1 VNSTQATHVLFAAV
15 LASTIV
21 TGTPRQAGADDYF
34 KGKTI
39 RIIAGSEAG
48 GMYDTYA
55 RVVARHL
62 ADHLPGK
69 PTIVVTDMPGA
80 SGVRAT
86 NYLYEVAP
94 KDGTALATF
103 NKSMPFYQAMGEG
116 GIRFKAQE
124 FSWIGA
130 LSQTNDTVAVWHTT
144 GVKTI
149 EDAKRREIIMGAL
162 SYIGT
167 NWTYPV
173 LLNALIGT
181 KFKIVTGYPSGIAVD
196 HAMEKGEVEGRGS
209 NQWAAWKAIHA
220 DWVRDKKIVPLVQV
234 GLRKETELPNVPLLS
249 ELAQDEE
256 QRRMLQ
262 FVSEAAAMDGPLAAP
277 PGVSPEALAA
287 LRTAFNTMTKDTAFR
302 IEAEKLS
309 IDLGPLT
316 GEEVEKI
323 VASIMSTPP
332 AVVEKV
338 KSIIAPPKESDGGR
352 PVSTRAN

>member
-1 VNSTQATHVLFAAV
+1 VAPVQTTHVLLSALLAIATAVDAQWRPAA
-15 LASTIV
+15 AE
-21 TGTPRQAGADDYF
+21 DYF

-48 GMYDTYA
+48 GMYDTFG
-55 RVVARHL
+55 RLVARHL
-62 ADHLPGK
+62 GEHLAGK
-69 PTIVVTDMPGA
+69 PTIVVNDMPGA

-86 NYLYEVAP
+86 NYLHEVAP
-94 KDGTALATF
+94 KDGTVLATF

-149 EDAKRREIIMGAL
+149 EDAKRREIVMGAL

-173 LLNALIGT
+173 LLNALVGT

-220 DWVRDKKIVPLVQV
+220 DWVREKKIVPIVQV
-234 GLRKETELPNVPLLS
+234 GLRKEPELPNVPLLS
-249 ELAQDEE
+249 ELAQNDE
-256 QRRMLQ
+256 QRAMLQ

-277 PGVSPEALAA
+277 PGVPADA
-287 LRTAFNTMTKDTAFR
+287 LRELRMAFNAMVKEATFR
-302 IEAEKLS
+302 AEAERLS
-309 IDLGPLT
+309 IDLGPLA
-316 GEEVEKI
+316 GEEVARI
-323 VASIMSTPP
+323 VGSIMGASP
-332 AVVEKV
+332 ATVEKV
-338 KSIIAPPKESDGGR
+338 KTIIAPPKDREAAR
-352 PVSTRAN
+352 PN

>member
-1 VNSTQATHVLFAAV
+1 VRAPSLLFAAALLATTIV
-15 LASTIV
+15 AASTQ
-21 TGTPRQAGADDYF
+21 PAAAEDYF
-34 KGKTI
+34 KRKTI
-39 RIIAGSEAG
+39 RIMAGSEAG
-48 GMYDTYA
+48 GMYDSFA
-55 RVVARHL
+55 RLVSRHL
-62 ADHLPGK
+62 PDHLPGK
-69 PTIVVTDMPGA
+69 PTVLVTDMPGA

-86 NYLYEVAP
+86 NYLHEVAP
-94 KDGTALATF
+94 KDGTVLATF

-130 LSQTNDTVAVWHTT
+130 LSQTNDTVAAWHTI

-149 EDAKRREIIMGAL
+149 EGAKRREIIIGAL

-173 LLNALIGT
+173 LLNALVGT

-209 NQWAAWKAIHA
+209 NQWSAWKAIHP
-220 DWVRDKKIVPLVQV
+220 DWVREKKIIPLVQV
-234 GLRKETELPNVPLLS
+234 GLRKEADLPDVPLLS
-249 ELAQDEE
+249 ELAQNEE

-277 PGVSPEALAA
+277 PGIPPEALAA
-287 LRTAFNTMTKDTAFR
+287 LRTAFNAMIKDAAFR
-302 IEAEKLS
+302 ADAEKLH

-316 GEEVEKI
+316 GEEVAKI
-323 VASIMSTPP
+323 VASVMNTPP
-332 AVVEKV
+332 AIFERV
-338 KSIIAPPKESDGGR
+338 KSIIAPPKESEGGK
-352 PVSTRAN
+352 PAPARAN

>member
-1 VNSTQATHVLFAAV
+1 VAPMQVRHVLFAVIAATMLV
-15 LASTIV
+15 SAER
-21 TGTPRQAGADDYF
+21 PAAADDYF

-48 GMYDTYA
+48 GMYDTFGRLMAHY
-55 RVVARHL
+55 L
-62 ADHLPGK
+62 AEHLPGR
-69 PTIVVTDMPGA
+69 PTILVTDMPGA

-86 NYLYEVAP
+86 NYLHEVAP
-94 KDGTALATF
+94 KDGTVLATF

-149 EDAKRREIIMGAL
+149 EDARRREIIMGAL

-173 LLNALIGT
+173 LLNALVGT

-209 NQWAAWKAIHA
+209 NQWSAWKAIHP
-220 DWVRDKKIVPLVQV
+220 DWVRDKKIIPLVQV
-234 GLRKETELPNVPLLS
+234 GLRKEAELPDVPLLS
-249 ELAQDEE
+249 ELAQNEE

-262 FVSEAAAMDGPLAAP
+262 FVSEAAAMDGPLAGP
-277 PGVSPEALAA
+277 PGIPSEALGA
-287 LRTAFNTMTKDTAFR
+287 LRTAFNAMIGDPAFR
-302 IEAEKLS
+302 AEAEKLR
-309 IDLGPLT
+309 IDLGPLS
-316 GEEVEKI
+316 GDEVAKI
-323 VASIMSTPP
+323 VASIMGTPP
-332 AVVEKV
+332 ATVEKI
-338 KSIIAPPKESDGGR
+338 KSIIAPPKESEGAK
-352 PVSTRAN
+352 PSPPPPN

>member
-1 VNSTQATHVLFAAV
+1 VTSSHTPQVLFAAV
-15 LASTIV
+15 LLAAMLADAERPT
-21 TGTPRQAGADDYF
+21 AADDYF

-48 GMYDTYA
+48 GMYDTFG
-55 RVVARHL
+55 RLVSRHL

-69 PTIVVTDMPGA
+69 PTIVVADMPGA

-94 KDGTALATF
+94 KDGTVLATF
-103 NKSMPFYQAMGEG
+103 NKSMPFYQATGEG

-130 LSQTNDTVAVWHTT
+130 LSQTNDTIAVWHTT

-149 EDAKRREIIMGAL
+149 DDAKRREIIMGAL

-181 KFKIVTGYPSGIAVD
+181 KFKIVTGYPSGVAVN

-209 NQWAAWKAIHA
+209 NQWSAWKSIHP
-220 DWVRDKKIVPLVQV
+220 DWVKEKKILPLVQV
-234 GLRKETELPNVPLLS
+234 GLRKEADLPDVPLLS

-262 FVSEAAAMDGPLAAP
+262 FVSEAAAMDGPLAGP
-277 PGVSPEALAA
+277 PGIPPAALAA
-287 LRTAFNTMTKDTAFR
+287 LRTAFNGMTKDASFR
-302 IEAEKLS
+302 AETEKLR

-323 VASIMSTPP
+323 VASIVATPRTT
-332 AVVEKV
+332 VEKV
-338 KSIIAPPKESDGGR
+338 KSIIAPPKESEAGKVAPARG
-352 PVSTRAN
+352 N

>member
-1 VNSTQATHVLFAAV
+1 MRVPSLLFAAAL
-15 LASTIV
+15 LAITIV
-21 TGTPRQAGADDYF
+21 ADSTQPAAAEDYF

-48 GMYDTYA
+48 GMYDTLG
-55 RVVARHL
+55 RLVLRHL
-62 ADHLPGK
+62 PDHLPGR
-69 PTIVVTDMPGA
+69 PTVVVTDMPGA

-86 NYLYEVAP
+86 NYLHEVAP
-94 KDGTALATF
+94 KDGTVLATF
-103 NKSMPFYQAMGEG
+103 SKSMPFYQAMGEG

-130 LSQTNDTVAVWHTT
+130 LSQTNDTVAAWHTI

-181 KFKIVTGYPSGIAVD
+181 KFKKIVTGYPSGIAVD

-209 NQWAAWKAIHA
+209 NQWSAWKAIHP
-220 DWVRDKKIVPLVQV
+220 DWVREKKIIPLVQV
-234 GLRKETELPNVPLLS
+234 GATKEAELPDVPLLS
-249 ELAQDEE
+249 ELAQNEE

-277 PGVSPEALAA
+277 PGIPPKALAA
-287 LRTAFNTMTKDTAFR
+287 LRTAFKAMTKDVAFR
-302 IEAEKLS
+302 AEAK
-309 IDLGPLT
+309 
-316 GEEVEKI
+316 
-323 VASIMSTPP
+323 
-332 AVVEKV
+332 
-338 KSIIAPPKESDGGR
+338 
-352 PVSTRAN
+352 N